1 MTFIGLVWHNVSARR
16 MRAALTAGAVAIGVM
31 AVVALGTLTSSLE
44 QSATGFLKAGNAD
57 FTIAQKHTDS
67 LLNSLIS
74 SDDIASIAKVDG
86 VEDSIGALIELDK
99 YDAGHPT
106 VVQVGLAPDAQKR
119 FGVVV
124 LEGRSYAAQ
133 SETEVMLGYT
143 LAESI
148 DKDRRHPDDGRP
160 SVPRDRPVPDQRRL
174 VRQLHDDVPAGG
186 AAGPLPG
193 SRPGDTGVRQ
203 AGPGASCAGPQV
215 DRTKFPSWPR

>member
-106 VVQVGLAPDAQKR
+106 VVQVGLAPDAQSDSGSSFSKDAPTPPKAKPRSCWATHWPNRSTKR
-119 FGVVV
+119 
-124 LEGRSYAAQ
+124 
-133 SETEVMLGYT
+133 
-143 LAESI
+143 
-148 DKDRRHPDDGRP
+148 
-160 SVPRDRPVPDQRRL
+160 
-174 VRQLHDDVPAGG
+174 PAT
-186 AAGPLPG
+186 P
-193 SRPGDTGVRQ
+193 
-203 AGPGASCAGPQV
+203 
-215 DRTKFPSWPR
+215 